1 MAKQHRISILRSL
14 TAATLVLAAGIAG
27 QASSVKAEEAAA
39 APEKSAAEVETAPAE
54 SKKTSYE
61 LRFTIMSP
69 TIRWSK
75 VDPALNTLLQLHANR
90 SLYYGPGIGFR
101 TFIKQPHHGLL
112 VEFDYKVDSDVDS
125 LNSDTKWKTD
135 FAMARVGYAYRFIRH
150 GNARMTWAFTPHAS
164 FSAGGTINRSQ
175 GDLIPEVADAFTSR
189 SAVIG
194 GRVGVNID
202 LHIERFFMGW
212 ALEYEGLKHVSG
224 APLGSS
230 HLVQFT
236 LIPIFRIGVDLGP
249 TIQSL

>member
-1 MAKQHRISILRSL
+1 MRRRLLPIVGKLPAVAFAL
-14 TAATLVLAAGIAG
+14 AVLASGPVT
-27 QASSVKAEEAAA
+27 SVRAEEAPAA
-39 APEKSAAEVETAPAE
+39 SDAASSASEAAPAE
-54 SKKTSYE
+54 SKKTSFE
-61 LRFTIMSP
+61 LRFTVMSP

-75 VDPALNTLLQLHANR
+75 VDESNALLQLHAHR
-90 SLYYGPGIGFR
+90 SLYYGPGVGSR
-101 TFIKQPHHGLL
+101 VFIKQPHHGLL
-112 VEFDYKVDSDVDS
+112 VDFDYKVDSDADS
-125 LNSDTKWKTD
+125 LNSETKWKTD

-150 GNARMTWAFTPHAS
+150 ANARMTWAFTPHAS
-164 FSAGGTINRSQ
+164 LSAGGTINRSE
-175 GDLIPEVADAFTSR
+175 GGIGGPVANAFSSR

-194 GRVGVNID
+194 GRVGVNVD

-212 ALEYEGLKHVSG
+212 ALEYEGLKHISG